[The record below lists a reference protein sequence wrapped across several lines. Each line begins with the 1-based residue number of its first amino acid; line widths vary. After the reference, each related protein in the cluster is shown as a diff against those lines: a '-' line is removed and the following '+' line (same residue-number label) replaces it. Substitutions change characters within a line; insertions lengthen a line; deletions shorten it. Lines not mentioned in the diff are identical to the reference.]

1 MKTDSLSDLARSLT
15 GALDDEGLRDL
26 AARLS
31 PYLDRPVGS
40 SETERLLS
48 AAEVAKRAS
57 VNVETVRRAI
67 RAGDLQV
74 AARIGRSPRMN
85 AVAVESWFAKTARIR
100 DEARSRVR
108 RRASSPR
115 DERQSL
121 LAALMDGE

>member
-26 AARLS
+26 ASRLS
-31 PYLDRPVGS
+31 PYLDRGVGS
-40 SETERLLS
+40 SKTEPLLS
-48 AAEVAKRAS
+48 AADVAEQVG

-74 AARIGRSPRMN
+74 AARMGRSPRIT
-85 AVAVESWFAKTARIR
+85 ALAVESWFAKTAGTR
-100 DEARSRVR
+100 DEKRPRVR
-108 RRASSPR
+108 RRASASR

-121 LAALMDGE
+121 LAALTHGD